1 MVTLIIP
8 SNLEMPQLNDVILDH
23 IILLFVYFTGWN
35 FFITVVELID
45 DDILPF
51 VKLIFVE
58 S

>member
-1 MVTLIIP
+1 
-8 SNLEMPQLNDVILDH
+8 MPQLNDVILDH